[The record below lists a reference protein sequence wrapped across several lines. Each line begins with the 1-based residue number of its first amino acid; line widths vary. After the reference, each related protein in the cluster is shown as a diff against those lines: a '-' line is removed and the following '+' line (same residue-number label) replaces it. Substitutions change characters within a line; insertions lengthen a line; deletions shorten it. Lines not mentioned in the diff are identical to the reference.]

1 MKASLVAGLALLAVA
16 GCASTSTPTGA
27 SPGGRPASA
36 SASTTAPASSA
47 TGKGTSG
54 SWNVTFVE
62 PPLTDIHPSGT
73 SLETIVVNRD
83 GTVDTYTF
91 AGAVARA
98 EYINTPGGV
107 AEGTWAADG
116 TMTGTFDLSCTSSGD
131 VVDTQR
137 IPGHT
142 KPLSVNL
149 GAMPSAC
156 SDGHMNALGYARAF
170 AHNGHWSFT
179 VVKAG

>member
-1 MKASLVAGLALLAVA
+1 M
-16 GCASTSTPTGA
+16 
-27 SPGGRPASA
+27 
-36 SASTTAPASSA
+36 
-47 TGKGTSG
+47 
-54 SWNVTFVE
+54 
-62 PPLTDIHPSGT
+62 
-73 SLETIVVNRD
+73 VNRD

-116 TMTGTFDLSCTSSGD
+116 KMTATFDLSCTSSDD

-137 IPGHT
+137 IPGHA

-149 GAMPSAC
+149 GVVPGAC
-156 SDGHMNALGYARAF
+156 SDGRMTALGYAKAF
-170 AHNGHWSFT
+170 AHNGHWSFA